1 MPPMSC
7 SEKLNL
13 RTKKPLMAAPMSG
26 SKGTSQMYLYILVL
40 GLWSLVFCT
49 PVPSCKDLSP
59 KTQDQTLPFQQI
71 NLVDPDRFLVPV
83 ERDHNSQTYSSL
95 SRGHNDDKDGE
106 YLTSQ
111 RVRVARFLQIS

>member
-7 SEKLNL
+7 SEKRNL
-13 RTKKPLMAAPMSG
+13 RPKKPLMAAPMSG

-40 GLWSLVFCT
+40 GLWSLVFARRSLT
-49 PVPSCKDLSP
+49 AKDLSP

-83 ERDHNSQTYSSL
+83 ERNHNSQTYSSL
-95 SRGHNDDKDGE
+95 GHVHHDHKHGE
-106 YLTSQ
+106 YLTGQ